1 MPFVYTPYQGT
12 GLQVGSMIV
21 AEGKGLP
28 NADQTDQAIASCSLS
43 EGRLTFVLDE
53 AKEVS
58 AGMLFNLSG
67 KTGVA
72 IKSIALRQ
80 AQIKTVP

>member
-1 MPFVYTPYQGT
+1 
-12 GLQVGSMIV
+12 MIV

-58 AGMLFNLSG
+58 VGMLFNLSG
-67 KTGVA
+67 RAGVA

-80 AQIKTVP
+80 AQIKAIP